1 MLRSI
6 SALAIAFTTLGSSSL
21 AQQAAPG
28 SGGPAT
34 TTTWA
39 DVDARAAAVA
49 ARLAAAPFP
58 QDEKRLSDR
67 PDLIAADQARWKQI
81 EADVRAGKFVD
92 RNAVGFD
99 RRGLNEDANAFFN
112 DRAATTYENF
122 EGPGTNGSRPSD
134 THLAVGCTH
143 VGVVTN
149 TQFAFYY
156 KNGSV
161 ARGPTSFATWWAD
174 SPLNLDLYDPK
185 IIYDP
190 VENRW
195 LMMALNGRRL
205 SELYWAISISKTSDP
220 TGDWWTYFLRS
231 DIDGATDT
239 ALWCDFP
246 GFAVDTGNATNSST
260 SGGGVYIGGNQYT
273 AGDSVQYAKMRVLR
287 KYQMYNGDGVN
298 WWDFWDFKND
308 DGSTAFTVK
317 PTQMFTTTGSPT
329 MYLMNT
335 VSGGASWVTK
345 RTITNPL
352 ASGPSLTGPV

>member
-6 SALAIAFTTLGSSSL
+6 SVIAIACTTLGSSSL

-39 DVDARAAAVA
+39 DVDARAAAIA

-67 PDLIAADQARWKQI
+67 PDLIAADKARWKQI

-92 RNAVGFD
+92 RNALGFD
-99 RRGLNEDANAFFN
+99 RRALNEDTNAFFN

-156 KNGSV
+156 KNGSI

-185 IIYDP
+185 II
-190 VENRW
+190 
-195 LMMALNGRRL
+195 
-205 SELYWAISISKTSDP
+205 
-220 TGDWWTYFLRS
+220 
-231 DIDGATDT
+231 
-239 ALWCDFP
+239 
-246 GFAVDTGNATNSST
+246 
-260 SGGGVYIGGNQYT
+260 
-273 AGDSVQYAKMRVLR
+273 
-287 KYQMYNGDGVN
+287 
-298 WWDFWDFKND
+298 
-308 DGSTAFTVK
+308 
-317 PTQMFTTTGSPT
+317 
-329 MYLMNT
+329 
-335 VSGGASWVTK
+335 
-345 RTITNPL
+345 
-352 ASGPSLTGPV
+352 